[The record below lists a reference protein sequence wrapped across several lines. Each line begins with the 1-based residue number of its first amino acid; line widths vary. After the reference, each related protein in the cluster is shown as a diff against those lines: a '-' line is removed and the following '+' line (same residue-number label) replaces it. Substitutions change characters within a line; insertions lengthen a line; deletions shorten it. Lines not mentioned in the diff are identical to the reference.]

1 MLTKLAALVLAGSV
15 AALTV
20 ARAVDLV
27 HYFRHDRD
35 ADARWEGRHGK
46 GRHRTRHVDARRVE
60 VREEIASQEISSQAE
75 GTYIFDES
83 GDALGKFPWSAHAEL
98 ELRPEGRYE
107 LRLRTNLENE
117 MEEEHS
123 WGRYRQQGDRL
134 ILYSASDDDRYEFR
148 IEGDRLVFDADWKA
162 RIALKAAGI
171 TKTYMERQTQ

>member
-1 MLTKLAALVLAGSV
+1 MLTKLAAFVLAGSV

-27 HYFRHDRD
+27 GYFRGDRD
-35 ADARWEGRHGK
+35 ADARHWEGRHGK
-46 GRHRTRHVDARRVE
+46 GRHPKSRHVVAKHVD
-60 VREEIASQEISSQAE
+60 VREEIASQAE

-98 ELRPEGRYE
+98 DLQPEGRYE
-107 LRLRTNLENE
+107 LRLRANLENE
-117 MEEEHS
+117 MEEETS

-148 IEGDRLVFDADWKA
+148 IEGNRLVFDADWKE

-171 TKTYMERQTQ
+171 TKTYMERQPQ

>member
-27 HYFRHDRD
+27 GYFRHDRD
-35 ADARWEGRHGK
+35 ADARHWG
-46 GRHRTRHVDARRVE
+46 TRHEKRRAVARHVE
-60 VREEIASQEISSQAE
+60 VREEIPSDVSAAA

-83 GDALGKFPWSAHAEL
+83 GDALGKFPWAAHAEL

-117 MEEEHS
+117 MEEETS

-148 IEGDRLVFDADWKA
+148 IEGNRLVFDADWKA
-162 RIALKAAGI
+162 RIALKAAGL